1 MRESTDFTPSSH
13 RRFVRYFQRYC
24 KTMEEESLNRALE
37 LFIMRL
43 GFGFGVSVWG
53 HFRPPKGG
61 PIN

>member
-43 GFGFGVSVWG
+43 GLDLVLVSVFGVILD
-53 HFRPPKGG
+53 P
-61 PIN
+61 